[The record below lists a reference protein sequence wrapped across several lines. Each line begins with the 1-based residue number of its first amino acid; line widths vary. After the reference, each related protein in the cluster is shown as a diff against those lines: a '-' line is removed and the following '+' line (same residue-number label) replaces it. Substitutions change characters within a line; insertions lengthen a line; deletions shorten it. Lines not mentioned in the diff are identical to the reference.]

1 MLSMRFDEGHESPD
15 LIDRRGEPRQ
25 AGGGGGGWFFLVS
38 LLLRTRYGWVI
49 LLLLGGYYLFTQV
62 GGVTHDTSRS
72 ADGVH
77 ETTQQTRDESTLVH
91 FVSFVL
97 DDTQAMWAREL
108 PAATGKPYRRAK
120 LVLFTDATSTGCG
133 YGDAATG
140 PFYCPAD
147 ERVFIDLGFYRQ
159 LERRLGAGGDFAQA
173 YVIAHEIGHHVQKIL
188 GTSERVGRLQH
199 AEGAGGASVRLELQ
213 ADCLAGVWAHSTN
226 ERSLLEN
233 GDIEEALRATAA
245 IGDDK
250 LQRRSTGTVTPETW
264 THGSS
269 EQRSHWFRR
278 GLETGKIDACDTFS
292 APGL

>member
-1 MLSMRFDEGHESPD
+1 MRFDEGHESPD

-25 AGGGGGGWFFLVS
+25 AGGGGGGWFFLIS

-49 LLLLGGYYLFTQV
+49 LLLLGGYYLWSRA
-62 GGVTHDTSRS
+62 GGVAPTDTSRS

-77 ETTQQTRDESTLVH
+77 ETTGQARDESTLVH

-97 DDTQAMWAREL
+97 DDTQAMWSREL
-108 PAATGKPYRRAK
+108 PAATGKQYRHAK
-120 LVLFTDATSTGCG
+120 LVLFTDETRTGCG
-133 YGDAATG
+133 YGEAATG

-147 ERVFIDLGFYRQ
+147 ERVYIDLGFYRQ

-188 GTSERVGRLQH
+188 GTSDRVGRLQH
-199 AEGAGGASVRLELQ
+199 TEGAGGASVRLELQ
-213 ADCLAGVWAHSTN
+213 ADCFAGIWAHSTN
-226 ERSLLEN
+226 ERSLLES

-250 LQRRSTGTVTPETW
+250 LQRQSTGTVTPETW

-269 EQRSHWFRR
+269 EQRSKWFRR
-278 GLETGKIDACDTFS
+278 GLETGKIEACDTFS

>member
-1 MLSMRFDEGHESPD
+1 MRFDEGHESPD
-15 LIDRRGEPRQ
+15 LIDRRGEPQQ
-25 AGGGGGGWFFLVS
+25 AGGGGGGWFFLIS

-49 LLLLGGYYLFTQV
+49 LLLLGGYYLWSRA
-62 GGVTHDTSRS
+62 GGVTSTDTSRS

-77 ETTQQTRDESTLVH
+77 ETTAQTRDESTLVH

-97 DDTQAMWAREL
+97 DDTQEMWSREL
-108 PAATGKPYRRAK
+108 PAMTGKPYRHAK
-120 LVLFTDATSTGCG
+120 LVLFTDSTRTGCG

-147 ERVFIDLGFYRQ
+147 ERVYIDLGFYRQ

-188 GTSERVGRLQH
+188 GTSDRVGRLQH
-199 AEGAGGASVRLELQ
+199 TEGAGGASVRLELQ
-213 ADCLAGVWAHSTN
+213 ADCFAGIWAHSTN
-226 ERSLLEN
+226 ERSLLES

-250 LQRRSTGTVTPETW
+250 LQRQATGTVTPETW

-269 EQRSHWFRR
+269 EQRSKWFRR
-278 GLETGKIDACDTFS
+278 GLETGKIEACDTFS
-292 APGL
+292 ATGL